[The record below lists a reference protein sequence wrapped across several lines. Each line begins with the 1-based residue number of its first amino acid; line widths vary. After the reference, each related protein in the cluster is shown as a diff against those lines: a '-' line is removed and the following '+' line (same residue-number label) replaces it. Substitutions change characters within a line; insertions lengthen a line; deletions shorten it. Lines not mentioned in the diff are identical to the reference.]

1 MVCVVCILY
10 DISGTRPTET
20 SFYQLFACASAHT
33 CSQFGSLS
41 LSRHVYVCIYTYHTA
56 QLIWY
61 QSFGMCSSMY
71 MDTPCIQR
79 SVQQPVSSSI
89 HIIIIKC
96 VLYYVQNRYT
106 RARTHKWKRHAYHKR
121 AILFLKSKVAAASAS
136 IYHKVYPPARI
147 YPNTLIYEC
156 VYVACTLH
164 FSFFRWNLWYGEI
177 IHTFHSHMDVRALSQ
192 ASRRIL
198 EMCLRITQQ
207 CIRTQ
212 HTHTQTHSANSFT
225 QRESI

>member
-1 MVCVVCILY
+1 MY

-41 LSRHVYVCIYTYHTA
+41 LSRHVYVCIYTMYIIHIT
-56 QLIWY
+56 QLSWY
-61 QSFGMCSSMY
+61 DIKASACAA
-71 MDTPCIQR
+71 PCTWIHR
-79 SVQQPVSSSI
+79 VFSVPFSNQYPAASTLLSSSVFYIMYKTNI
-89 HIIIIKC
+89 HGHAHI
-96 VLYYVQNRYT
+96 NG
-106 RARTHKWKRHAYHKR
+106 RHAYHKR

-147 YPNTLIYEC
+147 YPYTLIYEC

-177 IHTFHSHMDVRALSQ
+177 IHTLHSHMDVRALSQ